1 MERTD
6 LKRDKTA
13 LSDYIRVLY
22 RHTVLP
28 VQEEERLSKMI
39 QAGDNAAL
47 DKLVRH
53 NLRFVVSVVK
63 EMPIWQNGSV
73 PFEDLVALGN
83 EALLKAARKWVPKNG
98 ARFAT
103 YAKPFITKGIR
114 RALDNEWSMIRV
126 PVNILEEIR
135 RMKYLERVLSQELKR
150 DPTAREIA
158 DRMKVHESRITELQN
173 LLTLEPVS
181 LEAYNQE
188 KFHEESEE

>member
-1 MERTD
+1 MRKD
-6 LKRDKTA
+6 NTA

-22 RHTVLP
+22 RHPVLP

-39 QAGDNAAL
+39 QAGDSAAL

-53 NLRFVVSVVK
+53 NLRFVISVVK

-73 PFEDLVALGN
+73 PFEDIVAIGN
-83 EALLKAARKWVPKNG
+83 EALLKAASRWVPKNG

-103 YAKPFITKGIR
+103 YAKPFIIKGIR

-135 RMKYLERVLSQELKR
+135 RMKYLERVLSQELGR
-150 DPTAREIA
+150 DPTTKELA
-158 DRMKVHESRITELQN
+158 DKMRVHEDKIVDLRNVMS
-173 LLTLEPVS
+173 LEPVS

>member
-1 MERTD
+1 MEHTD
-6 LKRDKTA
+6 LKRDRTA

-22 RHTVLP
+22 RHPVLP
-28 VQEEERLSKMI
+28 VQEEERLSGMI

-53 NLRFVVSVVK
+53 NLRFVISVVK
-63 EMPIWQNGSV
+63 DMPIWQNGSV
-73 PFEDLVALGN
+73 PFEDIVAIGN
-83 EALLKAARKWVPKNG
+83 ESLLKAARKWVPRNG

-103 YAKPFITKGIR
+103 YAKPFIVKGIR
-114 RALDNEWSMIRV
+114 RTLDNEWSMIRV

-135 RMKYLERVLSQELKR
+135 RMKYLERVLSQELR
-150 DPTAREIA
+150 REPTQAELA
-158 DRMKVHESRITELQN
+158 NRMKVHESRIVELQN

>member
-1 MERTD
+1 MEHTD
-6 LKRDKTA
+6 LKRDRTA

-22 RHTVLP
+22 RHPVLP
-28 VQEEERLSKMI
+28 VQEEERLSGMI

-53 NLRFVVSVVK
+53 NLRFVISVVK
-63 EMPIWQNGSV
+63 DMPIWQNGSV
-73 PFEDLVALGN
+73 PFEDIVAIGN
-83 EALLKAARKWVPKNG
+83 ESLLKAARKWVPRNG

-103 YAKPFITKGIR
+103 YAKPFIVKGIR
-114 RALDNEWSMIRV
+114 RTLDNEWSMIRV

-135 RMKYLERVLSQELKR
+135 HMKYLERVLSQELR
-150 DPTAREIA
+150 REPTQAELA
-158 DRMKVHESRITELQN
+158 NRMKVHESRIVELQN